1 MASVPAEIGDSS
13 SSDFATD
20 TDPIENKND
29 LILGLNRLSLL
40 RQLVL
45 MVALAASVAMG
56 VAIIL
61 WTMEPDYQPVFSD
74 MSVYDPNEVSDLLN
88 LHDINFKIEPRTGAL
103 LINSEDVHRA
113 RLKLAAAGITQDKT
127 MGFEL
132 MDKETGLGTS
142 QFMES
147 TRYRRGL
154 EGELARTISSLR
166 NIKAARVHLAI
177 PKQSVFV
184 RDSRKPTASVFV
196 ELMGTRTLAADQVE
210 AIVNLVASSIPEMQ
224 DNDVTVVDQRGT
236 LLSQNNMSE
245 EERRTSKEFE
255 FARKT
260 EEVLTRRVNSILEPI
275 LGGERF
281 RAEVSADVDFTSV
294 EQAEEIFNPELQAI
308 RSEQEIGEQ
317 RVAGTGAQGIPGALS
332 NQPPGAANAPEVAG
346 GAAGQGVEGSTDIR
360 KQSIRNYEVDR
371 TVSYIK
377 HHQGKISR
385 LSVAVVVDDI
395 PRTNAEGVLE
405 MVPWTAAELE
415 RLTVLVRDAVGYSAS
430 RGDSVNVVNT
440 PFLAEPMDFGEMDV
454 AWFEQPL
461 IRDAVK
467 WSIAALIVLVLVFG
481 VVRPTLKNLSSAGSE
496 EKNLALA
503 GDAEGLVELEK
514 LGESA
519 DTLEEG
525 VGLSAAGDFLLPGA
539 SAAYEKKINAL
550 KGLVAEDPGRVA
562 QVVRQWVMV
571 DE

>member
-1 MASVPAEIGDSS
+1 MAAVPAEVPDSS
-13 SSDFATD
+13 LAGVSDNANPVESKSD
-20 TDPIENKND
+20 VW
-29 LILGLNRLSLL
+29 LGLNRLSLL

-45 MVALAASVAMG
+45 MIALAASVAMG

-61 WTMEPDYQPVFSD
+61 WTMEPDYQPLFSD
-74 MSVYDPNEVSDLLN
+74 MSAYDPNEVADLLN
-88 LHDINFKIEPRTGAL
+88 SHDIKFQIEPRSGAL
-103 LINSEDVHRA
+103 LIASEDVHNA

-132 MDKETGLGTS
+132 MDQETGLGTS

-154 EGELARTISSLR
+154 EGELARTIASFR

-196 ELMGTRTLAADQVE
+196 ELMGTRMLSADQVE
-210 AIVNLVASSIPEMQ
+210 AIVNLVAGSIPQMQ
-224 DNDVTVVDQRGT
+224 DTEVTVVDQRGN
-236 LLSQNNMSE
+236 LLSENNLTE
-245 EERRTSKEFE
+245 EDRRTSKEFE

-260 EEVLTRRVNSILEPI
+260 EEVLTRRVNGILGPI
-275 LGGERF
+275 LGASRF

-294 EQAEEIFNPELQAI
+294 EQAEEVFNPELQAI

-317 RVAGTGAQGIPGALS
+317 RVAGSGPQGIPGALS
-332 NQPPGAANAPEVAG
+332 NQPPGAANAPEVS
-346 GAAGQGVEGSTDIR
+346 AAEEGQSGESATDIR

-385 LSVAVVVDDI
+385 LTVAVVVDDI
-395 PRTNAEGVLE
+395 PRTNAEGVTE
-405 MVPWTAAELE
+405 MIPWSAAELE
-415 RLTVLVRDAVGYSAS
+415 RLTILVQDAVGYSAS
-430 RGDSVNVVNT
+430 RGDSVNVINT
-440 PFLAEPMDFGEMDV
+440 PFLAEQEVFAEIAVPWYEM
-454 AWFEQPL
+454 PL
-461 IRDAVK
+461 IRDAIK
-467 WSIAALIVLVLVFG
+467 WGLAAVIVLILVFG
-481 VVRPTLKNLSSAGSE
+481 VVRPTLKNLSSVGRD

-519 DTLEEG
+519 DALESG
-525 VGLSAAGDFLLPGA
+525 VGLSAAGEFTLPGS
-539 SAAYEKKINAL
+539 SAGFEKNINVL

>member
-1 MASVPAEIGDSS
+1 MASVPAEVANSS
-13 SSDFATD
+13 VSDFSHDA
-20 TDPIENKND
+20 DPIENKSD
-29 LILGLNRLSLL
+29 LWLGLNRLSLL

-45 MVALAASVAMG
+45 MIALAASVAMG

-74 MSVYDPNEVSDLLN
+74 MSVYDPTEVSDILN
-88 LHDINFKIEPRTGAL
+88 LHDIGFKIEPRTGAL
-103 LINSEDVHRA
+103 LIAADDVHRA
-113 RLKLAAAGITQDKT
+113 RLKLAAAGITQDRT

-132 MDKETGLGTS
+132 LDQETGLGTS

-154 EGELARTISSLR
+154 EGELARTIASLR
-166 NIKAARVHLAI
+166 NIKSARVHLAI

-184 RDSRKPTASVFV
+184 RDTRKPTASVFV
-196 ELMGTRTLAADQVE
+196 ELMGTRTLGRDQVE
-210 AIVNLVASSIPEMQ
+210 AIVNLVASSIPEME
-224 DNDVTVVDQRGT
+224 DSEVTVVDQRGT
-236 LLSQNNMSE
+236 LLSENNLSAE
-245 EERRTSKEFE
+245 DRQTSKEFE

-260 EEVLTRRVNSILEPI
+260 EEVLVRRINSILEPV
-275 LGGERF
+275 LGSARF

-317 RVAGTGAQGIPGALS
+317 RVAGSGAQGIPGALS
-332 NQPPGAANAPEVAG
+332 NQPPGAANAPEVAEAGEG
-346 GAAGQGVEGSTDIR
+346 GGQEGSTDIR
-360 KQSIRNYEVDR
+360 KQTIRNYEVDR

-385 LSVAVVVDDI
+385 LSVAVVIDDI
-395 PRTNAEGVLE
+395 PRLNAEGAAE
-405 MVPWTAAELE
+405 MVPWSADELE
-415 RLTVLVRDAVGYSAS
+415 RLTVLVKDAVGFSAV
-430 RGDSVNVVNT
+430 RGDSVNVINT
-440 PFLAEPMDFGEMDV
+440 PFMAEEMSFTDMEV
-454 AWFEQPL
+454 PLLEQPL
-461 IRDAVK
+461 IRDALK
-467 WSIAALIVLVLVFG
+467 WGVAALIVLVLVFG
-481 VVRPTLKNLSSAGSE
+481 VVRPTLKNLSAGGSE

-503 GDAEGLVELEK
+503 GDAEGLMELEN

-519 DTLEEG
+519 DGLGEG
-525 VGLSAAGDFLLPGA
+525 VGLSAASEFILPGA
-539 SAAYEKKINAL
+539 TAGYEKKINAL